1 MSGKMKRRRGF
12 LRSDRAF
19 DIVNIAILTV
29 VLLICAY
36 PLWFIIIASVSNP
49 DLVNTGRVWL
59 WPRDVSFTGYSN
71 LFGDPSIMRGYRN
84 TLLYTF
90 GGTLLNLLVTLPAA
104 YALSRKD
111 FVGRKFFN
119 IMFLVTMFFSGGLIP
134 TFLTV
139 KSLGLYNNPWVMVI
153 LGATSMTNIIISR
166 TFFQS
171 NIPDELEE
179 AAKID
184 GCGNF
189 RLFVQIVL
197 PISSAIVAVMALFFA
212 VTHWNGYFTAMI
224 YIRDQ
229 EWKPLQIV
237 MREVLLQSQFNAEM
251 LQQGGDTL
259 GMLQEELRA
268 AEQIRY
274 ALIVVASIPVML
286 LYPFIQKYFV
296 KGVTVGAVK
305 G

>member
-1 MSGKMKRRRGF
+1 MRKKKLSF
-12 LRSDRAF
+12 RSDKAF
-19 DIVNIAILTV
+19 DIVNI
-29 VLLICAY
+29 VLLTIVLLVCAY
-36 PLWFIIIASVSNP
+36 PLWFILIASISNP
-49 DLVNTGRVWL
+49 DLVNTGQVWF
-59 WPRDVSFTGYSN
+59 WPKDISFTGYRN
-71 LFGDPSIMRGYRN
+71 LFGDSSIMRGYGN

-90 GGTLLNLLVTLPAA
+90 GGTLINLLVTLPAA

-119 IMFLVTMFFSGGLIP
+119 ILFLVTMFFSGGLIP

-171 NIPDELEE
+171 NIPDELGE
-179 AAKID
+179 AARID

-189 RLFVQIVL
+189 RLFCQIVL
-197 PISSAIVAVMALFFA
+197 PLSGAIVAVMALFFA
-212 VTHWNGYFTAMI
+212 VTHWNSYFVAMI
-224 YIRDQ
+224 YIRD
-229 EWKPLQIV
+229 EKWKPLQIV

-251 LQQGGDTL
+251 LQQGGDTA
-259 GMLQEELRA
+259 GMLQEELKA